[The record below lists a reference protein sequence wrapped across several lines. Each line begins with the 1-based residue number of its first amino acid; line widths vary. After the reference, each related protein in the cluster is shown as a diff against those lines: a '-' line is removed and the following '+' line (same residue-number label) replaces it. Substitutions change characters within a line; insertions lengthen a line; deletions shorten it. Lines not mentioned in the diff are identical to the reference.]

1 MPGGQVY
8 LAGRSTFPPRRHQ
21 HRGVALRDES
31 GMPVAS
37 EAEVLLDEEQTDAT
51 LKDLARQLLERE
63 PDPAEL
69 LLVGIRRRG
78 VELAERLATEVEA
91 QGGVAIP
98 TGSLDITLYR
108 DDFGQIG
115 PKPVIGSTEL
125 PVEITGLHVVI
136 VDDVLHTG
144 RTTRAALNELSDF
157 GRPRKIEL
165 CTLVDRGGREL
176 PIQPDYLGSR
186 FEVAPGEEIAVS
198 VPSIDGELSVRRVP
212 VERKQ

>member
-1 MPGGQVY
+1 M
-8 LAGRSTFPPRRHQ
+8 
-21 HRGVALRDES
+21 
-31 GMPVAS
+31 
-37 EAEVLLDEEQTDAT
+37 
-51 LKDLARQLLERE
+51 KDLARQLLERE

-108 DDFGQIG
+108 DDFAQIG

-144 RTTRAALNELSDF
+144 RTTRAALSELSDF
-157 GRPRKIEL
+157 GRPRK
-165 CTLVDRGGREL
+165 V
-176 PIQPDYLGSR
+176 
-186 FEVAPGEEIAVS
+186 
-198 VPSIDGELSVRRVP
+198 
-212 VERKQ
+212 

>member
-1 MPGGQVY
+1 
-8 LAGRSTFPPRRHQ
+8 
-21 HRGVALRDES
+21 
-31 GMPVAS
+31 MPVAS

-108 DDFGQIG
+108 DDFAQIG

-157 GRPRKIEL
+157 GRPRKVEL

-176 PIQPDYLGSR
+176 PIQPDYLGCR

-212 VERKQ
+212 VERKE

>member
-1 MPGGQVY
+1 
-8 LAGRSTFPPRRHQ
+8 
-21 HRGVALRDES
+21 
-31 GMPVAS
+31 MPVAS

-78 VELAERLATEVEA
+78 VELAERLATEIEA

-165 CTLVDRGGREL
+165 CILVDRGGREL

-186 FEVAPGEEIAVS
+186 FEVTPGEEIAVS

-212 VERKQ
+212 VERKK

>member
-1 MPGGQVY
+1 
-8 LAGRSTFPPRRHQ
+8 
-21 HRGVALRDES
+21 
-31 GMPVAS
+31 MPVAS
-37 EAEVLLDEEQTDAT
+37 EAEVLLDAEQTDAT
-51 LKDLARQLLERE
+51 LKDLAHQLLERE

-125 PVEITGLHVVI
+125 PVEITDLHVVI

-176 PIQPDYLGSR
+176 PIQPDYLGCS
-186 FEVAPGEEIAVS
+186 FEVTAGEEIAVS
-198 VPSIDGELSVRRVP
+198 VPSIDGELGVRRVP
-212 VERKQ
+212 VERKK

>member
-1 MPGGQVY
+1 MSVV
-8 LAGRSTFPPRRHQ
+8 S
-21 HRGVALRDES
+21 ES
-31 GMPVAS
+31 D
-37 EAEVLLDEEQTDAT
+37 VLLDAEQTGSK
-51 LKDLARQLLERE
+51 LRDLALRMLERE

-78 VELAERLATEVEA
+78 VELAERLAAEIEEMS
-91 QGGVAIP
+91 GLRIP

-115 PKPVIGSTEL
+115 PKPVIGLTEL
-125 PVEITGLHVVI
+125 PVEITDRHIII

-165 CTLVDRGGREL
+165 CVLVDRGGREL
-176 PIQPDYLGSR
+176 PIQPDYLGLR
-186 FEVAPGEEIAVS
+186 VDVAPGEEIAVS
-198 VPSIDGELSVRRVP
+198 VPDTDGELAVRRIRIEGEP
-212 VERKQ
+212 